1 MKRVSRL
8 AGLSLLLASST
19 MAGTLPKCGNDSG
32 DWQGW
37 NGVLCYLMVGGVT
50 TIAIPLELYGTTHAS
65 SSRADNREEYVGYVR
80 EDAAEFVA
88 TDGNAPVDAL
98 LADVMKQVR
107 ANVPGAEQISDL
119 EIAKLVEV
127 DFN

>member
-1 MKRVSRL
+1 MKRFSTL
-8 AGLSLLLASST
+8 AGLTLLLASST
-19 MAGTLPKCGNDSG
+19 MAGTLPKCQNNPS

-50 TIAIPLELYGTTHAS
+50 TIAIPIELSGTTHAS
-65 SSRADNREEYVGYVR
+65 SSQSQNREEYVGYVR

-88 TDGNAPVDAL
+88 ADGNAPVDAL
-98 LADVMKQVR
+98 LADVIKQVR
-107 ANVPGAEQISDL
+107 LEVPGTEQISDL
-119 EIAKLVEV
+119 EVAKLVEV

>member
-1 MKRVSRL
+1 MKKLSAL
-8 AGLSLLLASST
+8 AGLTLLLASSA
-19 MAGTLPKCGNDSG
+19 MAGTLPKCGNDSS

-50 TIAIPLELYGTTHAS
+50 TIAIPLELIGTTHAS
-65 SSRADNREEYVGYVR
+65 SSHSENREEYVGYVR

-88 TDGNAPVDAL
+88 ADGNAPVDAL
-98 LADVMKQVR
+98 LADVIQQVR
-107 ANVPGAEQISDL
+107 TNVPDTEQISDL
-119 EIAKLVEV
+119 EVAKLVEV